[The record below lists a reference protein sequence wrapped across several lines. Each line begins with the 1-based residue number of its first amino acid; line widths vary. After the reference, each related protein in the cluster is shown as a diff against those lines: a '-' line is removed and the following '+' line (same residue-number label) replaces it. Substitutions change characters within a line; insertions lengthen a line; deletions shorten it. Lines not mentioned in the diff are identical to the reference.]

1 MPTDRVGTNY
11 YGKPNLK
18 PIPDSTTSLTQ
29 MVGPG
34 SNKFFE
40 VLNCTQT
47 FLNVTAS
54 RWEENSDYLEVKKI
68 VENIQV
74 VNEAA
79 ERSVKLCIDFLGVT
93 KNKQRFASC

>member
-1 MPTDRVGTNY
+1 MILKRILDCVCSKIQEDGLLTDGVGTN

-47 FLNVTAS
+47 FLNVRLFDGKKTAT
-54 RWEENSDYLEVKKI
+54 I
-68 VENIQV
+68 
-74 VNEAA
+74 
-79 ERSVKLCIDFLGVT
+79 
-93 KNKQRFASC
+93 